1 MFGNE
6 LIIQIKIE
14 TNSYISNRLTFGYDE
29 LVYLI
34 LPWLY
39 YDVLM

>member
-14 TNSYISNRLTFGYDE
+14 TNSYFSNRLSFGYDQ
-29 LVYLI
+29 LLYFI
-34 LPWLY
+34 LP
-39 YDVLM
+39 